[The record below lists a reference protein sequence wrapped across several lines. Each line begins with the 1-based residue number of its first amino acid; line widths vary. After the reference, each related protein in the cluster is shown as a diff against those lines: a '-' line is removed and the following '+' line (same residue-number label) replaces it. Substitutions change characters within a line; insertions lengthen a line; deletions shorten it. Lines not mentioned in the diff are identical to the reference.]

1 MPDPSIEPSTERA
14 IGRIEGKLEALLRAV
29 DEQKTESS
37 AGRGRIYRELE
48 AIRIEA
54 SVSKDKIE
62 NLEEQMSVAAPE
74 IADIKRWKERFI
86 GMRMLI
92 VFMSA
97 ASGGMLVAGWK
108 WILVKLGM

>member
-1 MPDPSIEPSTERA
+1 MTDPSTERA
-14 IGRIEGKLEALLRAV
+14 IGRLEGKLDSLMNSVE
-29 DEQKTESS
+29 EQKTESS

-48 AIRIEA
+48 AIRVEA
-54 SVSKDKIE
+54 SVSNSKIE
-62 NLEEQMSVAAPE
+62 NLEEQMATAAPE

-97 ASGGMLVAGWK
+97 VSGGALVAGWK
-108 WILVKLGM
+108 WIVIRMGM

>member
-1 MPDPSIEPSTERA
+1 MNEASTERA
-14 IGRIEGKLEALLRAV
+14 IGRLEGKLDSLMRAV
-29 DEQKTESS
+29 EEQKIESS

-48 AIRIEA
+48 AIRSEA
-54 SVSKDKIE
+54 SVSNDKIE
-62 NLEEQMSVAAPE
+62 RLEEQMSTAAPE

-97 ASGGMLVAGWK
+97 ASGGVLVAGWK
-108 WILVKLGM
+108 WILFKLGF